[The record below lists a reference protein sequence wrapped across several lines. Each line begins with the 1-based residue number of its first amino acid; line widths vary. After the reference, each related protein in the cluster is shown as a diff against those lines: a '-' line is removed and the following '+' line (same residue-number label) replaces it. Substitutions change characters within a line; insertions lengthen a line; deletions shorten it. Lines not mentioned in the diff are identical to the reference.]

1 MTHNKSTDV
10 VNKPSALLFI
20 DFILLVIIVASV
32 VLIPKA
38 FAVQLSTQP
47 DNEDRLLLDKLSLQI
62 DGRIGEMKL
71 IAKSIANDPFIH
83 DWVEQGFAEDK
94 EALLLEKLQFFV
106 DEYALTSAS
115 FADKN
120 TNKYWNHEGFLRV
133 LDPEIDTWYFAYLK
147 SGAQDL
153 ISVYHDQNKKRVD
166 IYVNY
171 QQVTGN
177 GLSGIATSFDGVFEM
192 LSTSNLNRNG
202 SLYLLNS
209 TGDIQVHSDKRLSE
223 INEEL
228 GNISDVVSGF
238 AIEEI
243 LTSGEPS
250 KTVVHTNESMSITAN
265 HLPNMNG
272 YLILIKPLSE

>member
-1 MTHNKSTDV
+1 MSPKKTTDAA
-10 VNKPSALLFI
+10 NKPSALLFL
-20 DFILLVIIVASV
+20 DFILLVMIVTSV
-32 VLIPKA
+32 VLMPKV
-38 FAVQLSTQP
+38 FAGQGSAHS
-47 DNEDRLLLDKLSLQI
+47 DNESRLLLDKLSLQI

-94 EALLLEKLQFFV
+94 EALLLEKLQYFV

-171 QQVTGN
+171 QQISGN
-177 GLSGIATSFDGVFEM
+177 GLSGIATSFDGIFDM
-192 LSTSNLNRNG
+192 LSTSKLNNSG

-209 TGDIQVHSDKRLSE
+209 VGDIQVHSDKRLSE
-223 INEEL
+223 INEKL

-243 LTSGEPS
+243 LTSGETS
-250 KTVVHTNESMSITAN
+250 KTVVHTNESKSITTS